1 MARVLVSN
9 RVDRDFSIIPNALW
23 SADLPF
29 QAKAVACYLL
39 SLRDGAMPYVAEMEA
54 ALGIGRDARR
64 KAFAALEAIGFLSWH
79 VERSRSG
86 AIVAKTLVLDHGCF
100 SRAPESQ
107 ADGQNHHAPENPAG
121 GKSAP
126 VGVESRPC
134 SDGVSGDTLKQDKIK
149 KGPIADKRRA
159 RAPAV
164 AVSPADSLSSF
175 QRSSIAQDRSV
186 MIGGRLVKSG
196 SDEMRQLQAQLRNGL
211 SSLPVL
217 SSDLLRKSA
226 DAIGKCS

>member
-107 ADGQNHHAPENPAG
+107 ADGQNHHAPEKPAG
-121 GKSAP
+121 GKATP
-126 VGVESRPC
+126 TGTEIRPS
-134 SDGVSGDTLKQDKIK
+134 SDGISGDTLRQDKTK
-149 KGPIADKRRA
+149 KGPVSENRRGRLPVAPPSMPVNIAALGSFERA
-159 RAPAV
+159 SV
-164 AVSPADSLSSF
+164 
-175 QRSSIAQDRSV
+175 AQDRSFV
-186 MIGGRLVKSG
+186 IAGQLVKTG
-196 SDEMRQLQAQLRNGL
+196 SPEMMAFQKALRESEGRAFAQR
-211 SSLPVL
+211 V
-217 SSDLLRKSA
+217 KS
-226 DAIGKCS
+226 